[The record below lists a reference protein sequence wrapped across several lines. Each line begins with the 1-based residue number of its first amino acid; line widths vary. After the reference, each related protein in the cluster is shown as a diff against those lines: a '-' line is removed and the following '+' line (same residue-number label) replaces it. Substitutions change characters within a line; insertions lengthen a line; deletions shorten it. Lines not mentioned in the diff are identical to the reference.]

1 MVTVFIQYS
10 DGTSQEVQMTR
21 QEASQLAFQKANGQ
35 LPPNIVEIELKLG
48 GEGR

>member
-10 DGTSQEVQMTR
+10 DGTSEEVQMLR
-21 QEASQLAFQKANGQ
+21 EDAMQLVARKNNRE
-35 LPPNIVEIELKLG
+35 LPNISKIEFKLG